1 MNKRMNQ
8 QELEKRLKSVSAIYE
23 SLGEAFDNAWAMA
36 PDFPGKKEKGQWIKN
51 RILGD
56 EELKNLMDGFKNKRP
71 PNFML
76 VGRTGVGKS
85 SLINALCG
93 TYRAK
98 VSDSASGTASTE
110 PYKIC
115 RDGETI
121 LNVLDTR
128 GIAEGS
134 AINDKSAEQELKEAV
149 FRFHPDVILFL
160 CDITARDARIN
171 DDVHEIQKLN
181 REYYRLRGVEIPIIS
196 VLNCTDALYPADE
209 RLSAQYSERKKGT
222 IQENVDRYREHFKE
236 LDFSTEEIVPVSSYI
251 DWGRP
256 NKELDELTPKE
267 LEKLA
272 PKEDCRYNIYK
283 LEEVITSC
291 LPNDA
296 AMGFCMIAQLEDVL
310 SKIAGRIAAIFS
322 AIAAGIAA
330 TPIPFADMP
339 VLWGLEVTMVI
350 LIAAI
355 GGEQLSAKA
364 AGKFLFSV
372 MGIVGVGFLAQQMSR
387 FLNAIVPLS
396 GSACSAVVA
405 SGTMR
410 LLGEAAIQ
418 YYIKH
423 ERMGQIRKEA
433 KEQIDEL
440 RVSNP

>member
-1 MNKRMNQ
+1 MT
-8 QELEKRLKSVSAIYE
+8 
-23 SLGEAFDNAWAMA
+23 
-36 PDFPGKKEKGQWIKN
+36 PTKEIAK
-51 RILGD
+51 
-56 EELKNLMDGFKNKRP
+56 
-71 PNFML
+71 L
-76 VGRTGVGKS
+76 V
-85 SLINALCG
+85 
-93 TYRAK
+93 
-98 VSDSASGTASTE
+98 
-110 PYKIC
+110 
-115 RDGETI
+115 
-121 LNVLDTR
+121 
-128 GIAEGS
+128 
-134 AINDKSAEQELKEAV
+134 
-149 FRFHPDVILFL
+149 
-160 CDITARDARIN
+160 
-171 DDVHEIQKLN
+171 
-181 REYYRLRGVEIPIIS
+181 
-196 VLNCTDALYPADE
+196 
-209 RLSAQYSERKKGT
+209 
-222 IQENVDRYREHFKE
+222 
-236 LDFSTEEIVPVSSYI
+236 
-251 DWGRP
+251 
-256 NKELDELTPKE
+256 
-267 LEKLA
+267 
-272 PKEDCRYNIYK
+272 PKEDCRYNIDK
-283 LEEVITSC
+283 LEEAITSC

-296 AMGFCMIAQLEDVL
+296 AMGFCMVAQLDAVL

-355 GGEQLSAKA
+355 GGEQLSEKA

-423 ERMGQIRKEA
+423 ERIGQIRKEA